1 MNYSHTTIVGRLG
14 GDPEY
19 KEVGDGLWKFSVAVT
34 RSWKAKGASGWTEE
48 TDWYNCDCWGEF
60 GARTCKGLKK
70 GALVVVDGEM
80 QSRKHEG
87 TVYWSLRPNKVRR
100 LEKLD
105 RQATGGGGDIDDEP
119 DDSPLPF

>member
-14 GDPEY
+14 GDPVY

-34 RSWKAKGASGWTEE
+34 RSWKAKGATDWTEE
-48 TDWYNCDCWGEF
+48 TDWYNCDCWGDY

-87 TVYWSLRPNKVRR
+87 TTYWSLRPNRVRR
-100 LEKLD
+100 LEK
-105 RQATGGGGDIDDEP
+105 REQSAAPTGGGGDIDD
-119 DDSPLPF
+119 DLPF